1 MRKRTYISIGVF
13 VLAILAFGV
22 AMFLPNIINIKENF
36 LVFEKNKTTNI
47 PQGKFLF
54 NVVSNE
60 GDVVKF
66 VEGDINPPDVH
77 VGDLQKFRLVVE
89 SPKGVQEVIAYIETD
104 NNTFSLP
111 LKRERVATTDDLLP
125 FQYAIQNGALIEVS
139 RLNQKTQDF
148 GDGSLVPKAIA
159 EEIPTKEVWIGEWTV
174 EDTHDAI
181 YHTTFVA
188 MDSAQNKAEIVV
200 AWSDACAIPLGGDW
214 NLASYGNC
222 TISSLD
228 GVDNGNITI
237 STYTLTLNNKFVFN
251 SGKTISIINGG
262 QVVVGVGG
270 GFEKANLYMS
280 DADTDG
286 YPSSISQST
295 SSLIAGARRRY
306 QLTSYNADCDD
317 ASASVYTGTVS
328 SQGCTVTNECSNTC
342 AGTQTRT
349 CQSNG
354 TFTAFSACGGCT
366 PTACCT
372 AVNYYRDLDGD
383 GDGAGTVQ
391 GSACPVSIPNG
402 YVSNNNDC
410 DDTNISIKSGS
421 TRTRYQSSTPVC
433 GTACASETQTCQAG
447 GTWSGTY
454 SGTSCTASTQ
464 IRYGALTSAC
474 GTYGSTSETQTCQ
487 TNGTWSPNNYSL
499 TSAPS
504 PTTRTMYISSAPCDT
519 ACSSQAQTCQS
530 NGTWSPNN
538 YLYASCTPQTS
549 TEWWIDFDHD
559 NYGNNTNTQWA
570 CSAPSGYISG
580 GGTVDCNDMDGS
592 KFRTVAGYRDG
603 DYDGYGYGSYQTC
616 VGDWVSYVANNSDC
630 YDSNYN
636 ARPGQ
641 TQCFSSHRGDGSF
654 DYNCDGS
661 TSLMYNHPVIGCTA
675 FGGLAWRAELR
686 TQTDGGTCVANSSSC
701 PTGANYSLGYW
712 KSGGSCV
719 CSPSTVCYAGYPTG
733 QWAWPVSAYGSG
745 DCGTQSA
752 VYENSGPGG
761 MWRNDPTCSPSNE
774 TTGGYGGPTTP
785 VSLICR

>member
-1 MRKRTYISIGVF
+1 MAKRTYIFIS
-13 VLAILAFGV
+13 VLILVILAFGV
-22 AMFLPNIINIKENF
+22 AVFWPHIIDIKENI
-36 LVFEKNKTTNI
+36 LVSEKNKKTNL
-47 PQGKFLF
+47 PQGDFSF
-54 NVVSNE
+54 NVISNE

-89 SPKGVQEVIAYIETD
+89 SPKGVQEVTAHIETD
-104 NNTFSLP
+104 NNVFSLS
-111 LKRERVATTDDLLP
+111 LKKEGVATTQDLLP
-125 FQYAIQNGALIEVS
+125 FQYAIQNGELIEVS
-139 RLNQKTQDF
+139 RLSQKTQNF
-148 GDGSLVPKAIA
+148 GNSSLVPEAIA
-159 EEIPTKEVWIGEWTV
+159 EEMPMKEVWVGEWRV

-188 MDSAQNKAEIVV
+188 MDSAQNKAELVV

-222 TISSLD
+222 TISSFD
-228 GVDNGNITI
+228 GVDNGNVTI
-237 STYTLTLNNKFVFN
+237 STYTLTLNNKFAFN
-251 SGKTISIINGG
+251 ASKSISIINGG
-262 QVVVGVGG
+262 QVVIGVGG
-270 GFEKANLYMS
+270 GFVKDNIYMS
-280 DADTDG
+280 DADVDG

-295 SSLIAGARRRY
+295 SSLITGARRRY
-306 QLTSYNADCDD
+306 QLTSYNTDCDD
-317 ASASVYTGTVS
+317 TSALVYTGTVS

-366 PTACCT
+366 PAACCT

-383 GDGAGTVQ
+383 GGGAGAVQ
-391 GSACPVSIPNG
+391 GSACSTAIPAG
-402 YVSNNNDC
+402 YVANNNDC
-410 DDTNISIKSGS
+410 DDTSALINYGS
-421 TRTRYQSSTPVC
+421 TRTRYQSSAVGC
-433 GTACASETQTCQAG
+433 GTACTSETQTCQLG
-447 GTWSGTY
+447 GVWSGSYT
-454 SGTSCTASTQ
+454 GTSCTASTQ
-464 IRYGALTSAC
+464 TRYAALTSAC

-487 TNGTWSPNNYSL
+487 SNGTWSPNNYSL
-499 TSAPS
+499 TSPPS
-504 PTTRTMYISSAPCDT
+504 ATTQTRYASSNV
-519 ACSSQAQTCQS
+519 ACGASCTSETQTCQS
-530 NGTWSPNN
+530 NGSFTGTYIYSSCSVNPENTYYRDADGDGYGVASPTTTACTQPAG
-538 YLYASCTPQTS
+538 YASNFS
-549 TEWWIDFDHD
+549 
-559 NYGNNTNTQWA
+559 
-570 CSAPSGYISG
+570 
-580 GGTVDCNDMDGS
+580 DCNDS
-592 KFRTVAGYRDG
+592 NASVYRTVAGYRDG
-603 DYDGYGYGSYQTC
+603 DFDGYGYGSYQTC
-616 VGDWVSYVANNSDC
+616 VGDWVSYVANNTDC
-630 YDSNYN
+630 YDSNAS

-661 TSLMYNHPVIGCTA
+661 APLMYNHPQLGCVA
-675 FGGLAWRAELR
+675 FGGGPWRAELR
-686 TQTDGGTCVANSSSC
+686 NQADGGTCVANNTSC

-719 CSPSTVCYAGYPTG
+719 CSPNTVCYAGYPTG